1 MEFKTINMDSSLFT
15 GISITAAFIGGMV
28 ALFAPCCITF
38 LFPAYLGTIFKE
50 KGRVV
55 FLTLIFGLGMGAILI
70 PVALGFRAVVN
81 LFNTYHSTI
90 YLLGAL
96 VMVLLGLATFFEAK
110 INLPFLP
117 KYQMPQKMTV
127 TSTFI
132 LGVFSGITSSCCAPV
147 LFAAITLTSLS
158 PSLLTAFIVSVV
170 YVLGIIFPLFFLSLM
185 YEKLTQ
191 AKLFTLKS
199 KINKPLKIL
208 AGGIF
213 ILSGLLIAYF
223 TLLGK
228 IVMTSENEAFSIKL
242 RTFMYSISGSIGN
255 SVIDIAAFLLIL
267 TVLIIF
273 IRKAIYEAKDVK

>member
-1 MEFKTINMDSSLFT
+1 MSDASSLLT
-15 GISITAAFIGGMV
+15 GISITAAFVGGMV

-55 FLTLIFGLGMGAILI
+55 FLTLVFGLGMGSILI

-96 VMVLLGLATFFEAK
+96 VMVLLGLATLFEAK
-110 INLPFLP
+110 INLPFIP

-127 TSTFI
+127 TSTFV
-132 LGVFSGITSSCCAPV
+132 LGIFSGITSSCCAPV

-158 PSLLTAFIVSVV
+158 PSLLTAVIVSVV
-170 YVLGIIFPLFFLSLM
+170 YVLGIIFPLFFLSLV

-191 AKLFTLKS
+191 KRLFTLKT
-199 KINKPLKIL
+199 KINKPLKVL

-213 ILSGLLIAYF
+213 ILSGILIAYF
-223 TLLGK
+223 TLTGK
-228 IVMTSENEAFSIKL
+228 IVMTSQNEVFANKL
-242 RTFMYSISGSIGN
+242 RTFMYSISSSFGSSI
-255 SVIDIAAFLLIL
+255 IDIGAFLLI
-267 TVLIIF
+267 VVVSIVF
-273 IRKAIYEAKDVK
+273 IRKAIYEEKNSN